1 MHLVTLS
8 WVRVSL
14 NRQESLGANEGRF
27 CRNRH
32 LPGLIFWLGQQ
43 KTVNTGLVVFSW
55 VGACSPAKMEK
66 LTVIG

>member
-14 NRQESLGANEGRF
+14 NRQESLGANVGRF
-27 CRNRH
+27 CRNQH
-32 LPGLIFWLGQQ
+32 LSGIIFWLGQQ
-43 KTVNTGLVVFSW
+43 KTVNAGLVVFSW
-55 VGACSPAKMEK
+55 VGACSPVELEK